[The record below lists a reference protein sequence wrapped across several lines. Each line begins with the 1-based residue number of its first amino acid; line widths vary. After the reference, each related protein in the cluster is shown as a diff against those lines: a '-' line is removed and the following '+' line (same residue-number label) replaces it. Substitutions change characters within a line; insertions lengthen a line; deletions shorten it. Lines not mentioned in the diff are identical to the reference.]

1 MSVLKKDTSL
11 QVLRHQCTQSA
22 FTARHLR
29 MLLSPAQAYLLPLAV
44 IALIDMNAFFA
55 QCEQVRLGK
64 SLEDPVVCCQWKSLI
79 AVSYAARKYGIS
91 RMEPLSLALKKCPA
105 LVVGHAAVFR
115 KGEAYWKYVDGLP
128 DQALHKVS
136 LDPYRRELRKVFRV
150 LQTQCDAVEKASIDE
165 CYLDLGRLVY
175 HKVVEF
181 FPFLA
186 DLADNDRLPPIPA
199 HLPEELR
206 WSGTMYQSEDEKR
219 AFDTALDNPTLDPA
233 AMAQALGILLQD
245 WDDVCQIVGSQF
257 LYAIRTK
264 IYEELSYTTSGGL
277 ATTKAVA
284 KLAAGHV
291 KPDNQTLVRPR
302 AVHAFLSN
310 FELTDVT
317 SMGGMVGKDIV
328 RRLQVPAGVESTS
341 YIRNKFTLE
350 QLKGEFPQD
359 PALAVRVYE
368 FCRGTHKQ
376 ELKRRIAMKS
386 MMSRKNFIEKT
397 PVKTVGD
404 AYDWIK
410 VFVGDLYGRLVELD
424 SESMNLSLLQQ
435 EAGDRASIARPR
447 TVAVQIITSAWEKQ
461 SRQTKFPVIRDLT
474 RLRTA
479 LEAAYFRLLCQ
490 MLDTVGAKDAAIKYA
505 DLRAEDPLLY
515 QIPIATLANLSVTIN
530 NFVKTTEASLIDTY
544 GKGGVRVLEKESV
557 CQEFE
562 QNPTVG
568 VAEEHADRDTV
579 VADASR
585 PKAARRNS
593 YVRQLF
599 TDFEKEQLRPS
610 EPAVPVKQ
618 RALSKED
625 KDYVKK
631 MFEDYQHDAMV
642 QRAVSKMRPAKDRA
656 PAQKSAKERTL
667 TPKLGRGD
675 KTRARTDRGDKAD
688 VHAKSADSVEPQD
701 AFLKELMRTQRCA
714 RCNTAVDDVFD
725 HRDFHVALDLSAR
738 LNNEPGAQKRR
749 RAEQSVLPF

>member
-22 FTARHLR
+22 FTARQLR

-64 SLEDPVVCCQWKSLI
+64 SLEDPVVCCQWRSLI

-91 RMEPLSLALKKCPA
+91 RMETLSLALKKCPA

-128 DQALHKVS
+128 DQALHKVC

-175 HKVVEF
+175 HKMVEF
-181 FPFLA
+181 FPVLA

-199 HLPEELR
+199 QLPEELR

-257 LYAIRTK
+257 LHAIRAK

-291 KPDNQTLVRPR
+291 KPDHQTLVRSR

-341 YIRNKFTLE
+341 YIRKEFTLK
-350 QLKGEFPQD
+350 QLKEEFPQD

-376 ELKRRIAMKS
+376 EFKRRSAMKS

-424 SESMNLSLLQQ
+424 HESMNLSLLQQ

-447 TVAVQIITSAWEKQ
+447 TVAVQFTTSAWERQ
-461 SRQTKFPVIRDLT
+461 TRQTKFPVIRDLT

-490 MLDTVGAKDAAIKYA
+490 MLDTVGAKDAAIKDAAIKYA
-505 DLRAEDPLLY
+505 DLRAEDPCLY
-515 QIPIATLANLSVTIN
+515 QIPIATLANLSVTVN
-530 NFVKTTEASLIDTY
+530 NFVKTTDASLIDTY
-544 GKGGVRVLEKESV
+544 GKGGVRVLEKESI

-562 QNPTVG
+562 QKPTVA
-568 VAEEHADRDTV
+568 VAEEHVDRNTV
-579 VADASR
+579 VSDASR

-656 PAQKSAKERTL
+656 PAQN
-667 TPKLGRGD
+667 
-675 KTRARTDRGDKAD
+675 
-688 VHAKSADSVEPQD
+688 ADSAEPQD

-714 RCNTAVDDVFD
+714 RCNTAVDDVFE